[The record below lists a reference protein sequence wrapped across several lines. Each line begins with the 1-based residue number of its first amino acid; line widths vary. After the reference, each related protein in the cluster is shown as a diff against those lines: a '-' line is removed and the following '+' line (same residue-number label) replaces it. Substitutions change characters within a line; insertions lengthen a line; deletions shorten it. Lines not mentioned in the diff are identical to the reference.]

1 MSRSPF
7 RRILIP
13 IDFTEEADVSLHSGF
28 EAELE
33 GGKVGVASASIRSL
47 ELAAAIVDEGGELRL
62 VHATPTYE
70 SARIY
75 NSGLSV
81 LGNSSV
87 EEIHEAARKASTD
100 ALEQLTARFAPDIRC
115 SYTVRPG
122 IAVATILEEA
132 ETFEAELIVIAA
144 SGRNRVSRFFLG
156 STADRVIREAVCPV
170 LVVPPSVLQ
179 SMDGDKA

>member
-1 MSRSPF
+1 MSKSPF

-33 GGKVGVASASIRSL
+33 GGKVGVASASIKSL

-81 LGNSSV
+81 LGNNSV
-87 EEIHEAARKASTD
+87 EEIHEAARKASID
-100 ALEQLTARFAPDIRC
+100 ALEQLTARFASNINC
-115 SYTVRPG
+115 TYAVRPG
-122 IAVATILEEA
+122 IAVVTILEEA
-132 ETFEAELIVIAA
+132 KSFDAELIVVAA
-144 SGRNRVSRFFLG
+144 SGRSRVSRFFLG
-156 STADRVIREAVCPV
+156 STADRVIREASCPV
-170 LVVPPSVLQ
+170 LVVPPAVQDS
-179 SMDGDKA
+179 DG